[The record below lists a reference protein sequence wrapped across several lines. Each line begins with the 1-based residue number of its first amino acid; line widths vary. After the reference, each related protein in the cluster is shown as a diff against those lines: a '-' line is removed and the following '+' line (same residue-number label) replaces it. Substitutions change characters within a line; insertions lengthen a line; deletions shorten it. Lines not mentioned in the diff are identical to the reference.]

1 MNQMDNLT
9 LARPAASSNA
19 SPERNISSGPSFTAE
34 SQSALETLDRCRIL
48 LELEYTRSSRSVK
61 DHLINPIT
69 QVRNSL
75 TAIKQITEKS

>member
-1 MNQMDNLT
+1 MNHMDNLT

-48 LELEYTRSSRSVK
+48 LEMEYERSSRSVK
-61 DHLINPIT
+61 DRLINPME
-69 QVRNSL
+69 QVRNAL
-75 TAIKQITEKS
+75 RAIKQITEKS